1 MQDHYSVSYTH
12 ICRLFVKR
20 KEHTMSQSHCSYFYP
35 AHETLGACAMMRG
48 VNKFMLRMIGKD
60 QLDLHSWFPE
70 VR

>member
-1 MQDHYSVSYTH
+1 
-12 ICRLFVKR
+12 
-20 KEHTMSQSHCSYFYP
+20 MSQSHCSYFYP